1 MFFAPLMIFKL
12 LRFGRVLS
20 VLLFKLLATLLAA
33 ISWSLFLLLVIFLIL
48 LLFKRLFLVSDRFF
62 VVVLRFGTIVPFVFG
77 NVRRDILFV
86 VLVSFIRILL
96 DFLLLN
102 GFLVF
107 KSREVTSV
115 LLMSFQ
121 VLIALEPLL
130 ASLAFTAKTVLGL
143 FFVRH

>member
-1 MFFAPLMIFKL
+1 MIFKL
-12 LRFGRVLS
+12 LRFGKVLS
-20 VLLFKLLATLLAA
+20 VLLFKILATLLAA
-33 ISWSLFLLLVIFLIL
+33 ISWSLFLLLVIFLVL
-48 LLFKRLFLVSDRFF
+48 VLFKRLFLVSDRFF
-62 VVVLRFGTIVPFVFG
+62 VVILRFGTIIPFVFW
-77 NVRRDILFV
+77 NIRRDILFV

-102 GFLVF
+102 GFLIL

-130 ASLAFTAKTVLGL
+130 ASLAFAAETVLSL
-143 FFVRH
+143 FFVSH

>member
-1 MFFAPLMIFKL
+1 MIFKL
-12 LRFGRVLS
+12 LRFGKVLS
-20 VLLFKLLATLLAA
+20 VLLFKILATLLAA
-33 ISWSLFLLLVIFLIL
+33 ISWSLFLLLVIFLVL
-48 LLFKRLFLVSDRFF
+48 VLFKRLFLVSDRFF
-62 VVVLRFGTIVPFVFG
+62 VVILRFGTIIPFVFW
-77 NVRRDILFV
+77 NIRRDILFV

-102 GFLVF
+102 GFLIF

-130 ASLAFTAKTVLGL
+130 ASLAFAAETVLSL
-143 FFVRH
+143 FFVSH

>member
-1 MFFAPLMIFKL
+1 M
-12 LRFGRVLS
+12 S
-20 VLLFKLLATLLAA
+20 T
-33 ISWSLFLLLVIFLIL
+33 
-48 LLFKRLFLVSDRFF
+48 
-62 VVVLRFGTIVPFVFG
+62 
-77 NVRRDILFV
+77 LFV